1 VDSFKKIGDIEL
13 MDRIDCVAAEED
25 KQEQEDEKNNTV
37 ITLEMET
44 TVTTPTDPWILFLYA
59 LKAPATR
66 DKYIE
71 RLTKFFDFLGYAGT
85 KEEKARA
92 FADRARTDPI
102 YAFNCVLKFFQGKRE
117 QIDRKEMA
125 VGTVR
130 NYVKSIKLFCD
141 MADLQIPWA
150 KIARGLPRAKRF
162 ADDRAPTLQEIR
174 KIVEYPDR
182 RIKPVVCTM
191 ASTGIRVGA
200 WDYLKYGAITPIE
213 RGGKVVA
220 AKVLV
225 YAGTPDSYV
234 TFMTPEAYREVEA
247 WMKFRKQ
254 CGEKIS
260 ANSWLIRDLWDTEAA
275 IRKNMHTDGVAT
287 MPKKLSSVGVK
298 RLIERAL
305 WAQGLRKDLE
315 EGKKRHEFA
324 TCHSLRKYFK
334 TRCELAGV
342 KPINIENLMGHS
354 TGISDA
360 YYRPNESELLDDYLK
375 AMDSLTIDDARKLK
389 IEVESL
395 KADISELEQKTTR
408 IEELE
413 RKQRQ
418 FETAF
423 QSLID
428 SGIVKP
434 YIESENNISSEKP
447 DK

>member
-1 VDSFKKIGDIEL
+1 VDTIES
-13 MDRIDCVAAEED
+13 VAGTEAREEKHQED
-25 KQEQEDEKNNTV
+25 KKKENNNNAFS
-37 ITLEMET
+37 LELAT
-44 TVTTPTDPWILFLYA
+44 TTATDPWMLFLYA
-59 LKAPATR
+59 LKAPATK

-71 RLTKFFDFLGYAGT
+71 RLAKFLDFVGYGGT

-92 FADRARTDPI
+92 FAARARADPN
-102 YAFNCVLKFFQGKRE
+102 YAFNSILKFFQAKRE

-125 VGTVR
+125 IGTVR
-130 NYVKSIKLFCD
+130 NYLKSIKLFCD
-141 MADLQIPWA
+141 MADLGIPWA

-162 ADDRAPTLQEIR
+162 ADDRAPTLEEIR

-182 RIKPVVCTM
+182 RIKPVVYM
-191 ASTGIRVGA
+191 MVSTGIRVGA
-200 WDYLKYGAITPIE
+200 WDYLKYGHITPIE
-213 RGGKVVA
+213 RGAKLVA

-225 YAGTPDSYV
+225 YAGTPDSYA
-234 TFMTPEAYREVEA
+234 TFMTQEAYREVEA

-260 ANSWLIRDLWDTEAA
+260 TDSWVMRDLWDTEAA
-275 IRKNMHTDGVAT
+275 IRKNMHTDGVVT
-287 MPKKLSSVGVK
+287 MPKKLSSVGIK

-324 TCHSLRKYFK
+324 TCHALRKYFK

-342 KPINIENLMGHS
+342 KPINVENLMGHS

-375 AMDSLTIDDARKLK
+375 AMDSLSIDDTRRLK

-395 KADISELEQKTTR
+395 RSDIFELEQKNKR

-423 QSLID
+423 QTLID
-428 SGIVKP
+428 SGMVKP
-434 YIESENNISSEKP
+434 YTDPEKISPTK
-447 DK
+447 K